1 MRFLTISIS
10 LLFTA
15 VIASAGAISGTVYDP
30 FGRGLPNAPVQAKD
44 AASGSMFKASSGAS
58 GAFAV
63 KDLPAGT
70 YNVTVS
76 IPALKAFS
84 RNGVTV
90 PDGGNAAQTVALDI
104 HIEETSQLSTLGEDT
119 LAITADTNKHAPPA
133 GPTPRTKDGKPDLS
147 GIWWR
152 PTTVDNGKQ
161 EFLPNAVAV
170 AKERDE
176 TNRKDSP
183 QAHCLP
189 GAILR
194 LGPVYETVQS
204 PAVLVVISDDDSP
217 GFHQIYIDGRKH
229 PKDPTPAWY
238 GSSIGRWEGDTLVVD
253 RVAFDERVWL
263 DQTAHPHSEKL
274 HIVERYRRPDLGHLE
289 TETTVEDPGVLA
301 KPFTMKT
308 VSDIAPTEE
317 VLEFICTENNKD
329 VEHLVGK

>member
-10 LLFTA
+10 LLVMA
-15 VIASAGAISGTVYDP
+15 VSASAGAISGTVFDP
-30 FGRGLPNAPVQAKD
+30 FGRGMPNASVQAKD
-44 AASGSMFKASSGAS
+44 AASGTAFKASSGAS
-58 GAFAV
+58 GSYAL

-84 RNGVTV
+84 RNGVKV
-90 PDGGNAAQTVALDI
+90 DGAQTVALDI

-119 LAITADTNKHAPPA
+119 TAITADTNKHAPPS

-147 GIWWR
+147 GTWWR

-161 EFLPNAVAV
+161 EFLPNAIA
-170 AKERDE
+170 AARQRED

-194 LGPVYETVQS
+194 LGPVYETVQNAS
-204 PAVLVVISDDDSP
+204 VMVVISDDDSP
-217 GFHQIYIDGRKH
+217 GFHQIYIDGRQH

-238 GSSIGRWEGDTLVVD
+238 GSSVGHWEGDTLVVD

-263 DQTAHPHSEKL
+263 DQGAHPHSDKL

-289 TETTVEDPGVLA
+289 TETTVDDPGVLA

-308 VSDIAPTEE
+308 VSDLAPTEE
-317 VLEFICTENNKD
+317 VLEFICTENNRD

>member
-1 MRFLTISIS
+1 MRLITISIS
-10 LLFTA
+10 LLAMA
-15 VIASAGAISGTVYDP
+15 VAASAGAISGTVFDP
-30 FGRGLPNAPVQAKD
+30 FGRGMANAPVQAKD
-44 AASGSMFKASSGAS
+44 AVSGSVFRATSGAS
-58 GAFAV
+58 GSYAV

-84 RNGVTV
+84 RNGLKV
-90 PDGGNAAQTVALDI
+90 DGAQTVALDI

-119 LAITADTNKHAPPA
+119 SAITADTNKHAPPA
-133 GPTPRTKDGKPDLS
+133 GPTPRMKDGKPDLS

-170 AKERDE
+170 AKQRED

-194 LGPVYETVQS
+194 LGPVYETVQNGS
-204 PAVLVVISDDDSP
+204 VMVVISDDDSP

-238 GSSIGRWEGDTLVVD
+238 GSSIGHWEGDTLVVD

-263 DQTAHPHSEKL
+263 DQGAHPHSEKL

-289 TETTVEDPGVLA
+289 TETMVEDPGVLA

-308 VSDIAPTEE
+308 VSDLAPTEE

>member
-1 MRFLTISIS
+1 MRFLTISIC
-10 LLFTA
+10 LLA
-15 VIASAGAISGTVYDP
+15 MSISASAGAISGTVFDP

-44 AASGSMFKASSGAS
+44 AASGTVFKATSSAPGS
-58 GAFAV
+58 YAV

-76 IPALKAFS
+76 IPGLKAFT
-84 RNGVTV
+84 RNGLKV
-90 PDGGNAAQTVALDI
+90 DSSQTVALDI

-119 LAITADTNKHAPPA
+119 SALTADTNKHAPPA

-161 EFLPNAVAV
+161 EFLPSAVAI
-170 AKERDE
+170 AKQRED

-194 LGPVYETVQS
+194 LGPVYETVQNAS
-204 PAVLVVISDDDSP
+204 VMVVISDDDSP

-238 GSSIGRWEGDTLVVD
+238 GSSIGHWEGDTLVVD

-263 DQTAHPHSEKL
+263 DQGAHPHSDKL

-289 TETTVEDPGVLA
+289 TETTVDDPGVLA

-308 VSDIAPTEE
+308 VSDLAPTEE
-317 VLEFICTENNKD
+317 VLEFICTENNRD

>member
-1 MRFLTISIS
+1 MRFLTISTYWLAMS
-10 LLFTA
+10 MS
-15 VIASAGAISGTVYDP
+15 ASAGTISGTVFDP
-30 FGRGLPNAPVQAKD
+30 FGRGLPNAAVQAKD
-44 AASGSMFKASSGAS
+44 AASGTVFKATSGAS
-58 GAFAV
+58 GSYAV
-63 KDLPAGT
+63 KDLPAAT

-84 RNGVTV
+84 RNGLMVA
-90 PDGGNAAQTVALDI
+90 DRQTVALDI

-119 LAITADTNKHAPPA
+119 TAITADTNKHAPPA
-133 GPTPRTKDGKPDLS
+133 GPTPRTKDGKPDFS

-161 EFLPNAVAV
+161 EFLPNAIAV
-170 AKERDE
+170 AKQRED

-194 LGPVYETVQS
+194 LGPVYETVQNAS
-204 PAVLVVISDDDSP
+204 VLVVISDDDSP

-238 GSSIGRWEGDTLVVD
+238 GSSIGHWEGDTLVVD

-263 DQTAHPHSEKL
+263 DQGAHPHSDKL

-289 TETTVEDPGVLA
+289 TETTVDDPGVLA

-308 VSDIAPTEE
+308 VSDLAPTEE
-317 VLEFICTENNKD
+317 VLEFICTENNRD

>member
-1 MRFLTISIS
+1 MRFLAISFS
-10 LLFTA
+10 WLAMA
-15 VIASAGAISGTVYDP
+15 VPAFPGAISGTVYDP
-30 FGRGLPNAPVQAKD
+30 FGRGYPNAPVQAKD
-44 AASGSMFKASSGAS
+44 AGSGAVFKATSGPSGSY
-58 GAFAV
+58 AV

-76 IPALKAFS
+76 IPALKAFA
-84 RNGVTV
+84 RNGLKV
-90 PDGGNAAQTVALDI
+90 DGTQTVALDI

-119 LAITADTNKHAPPA
+119 LAITADANKHAPPA
-133 GPTPRTKDGKPDLS
+133 GPTPRMKDGKPDLS

-152 PTTVDNGKQ
+152 PTIVDNGKQ
-161 EFLPNAVAV
+161 EFLPNAIAV
-170 AKERDE
+170 AKQRED

-189 GAILR
+189 GAVLR

-229 PKDPTPAWY
+229 PNDPTPAWY
-238 GSSIGRWEGDTLVVD
+238 GSSVGHWEGDTLVVD

-263 DQTAHPHSEKL
+263 DQAAHPHSDKL

-289 TETTVEDPGVLA
+289 TEITVEDPGVLA
-301 KPFTMKT
+301 KPFTMKN
-308 VSDIAPTEE
+308 VSDLAPTEE
-317 VLEFICTENNKD
+317 VLEFICTENNRD

>member
-1 MRFLTISIS
+1 MRFLTTSIYLLAVSIS
-10 LLFTA
+10 
-15 VIASAGAISGTVYDP
+15 ASAGTISGTVYDP
-30 FGRGLPNAPVQAKD
+30 FGRGLPNAPLQAKNE
-44 AASGSMFKASSGAS
+44 ASGAVFKAASGAS
-58 GAFAV
+58 GSYAM

-76 IPALKAFS
+76 IAGLKGFS
-84 RNGVTV
+84 RSGLNVT
-90 PDGGNAAQTVALDI
+90 DTQSAALDI

-119 LAITADTNKHAPPA
+119 TAITADTNKHKPPS
-133 GPTPRTKDGKPDLS
+133 GPTPRMKDGKPDLS

-170 AKERDE
+170 AKQREE

-194 LGPVYETVQS
+194 LGPVYETVQNGS
-204 PAVLVVISDDDSP
+204 VMVVISDDDSP
-217 GFHQIYIDGRKH
+217 GFHQIYIDGRGH
-229 PKDPTPAWY
+229 PRDPTPAWY
-238 GSSIGRWEGDTLVVD
+238 GSSVGHWEGDTLVVD
-253 RVAFDERVWL
+253 RVAFEDRVWL
-263 DQTAHPHSEKL
+263 DQGAHPHSDKL

-289 TETTVEDPGVLA
+289 TETTVEDSGVLA

-308 VSDIAPTEE
+308 VSDLAPTEE
-317 VLEFICTENNKD
+317 VLEFICTENNRD

>member
-1 MRFLTISIS
+1 MRFLTLSIS
-10 LLFTA
+10 LLA
-15 VIASAGAISGTVYDP
+15 MAGSALASSISGTVYDP
-30 FGRGLPNAPVQAKD
+30 FGRGLPNAPVQVKD
-44 AASGSMFKASSGAS
+44 AVSGTAFKATSSASGGYV
-58 GAFAV
+58 V
-63 KDLPAGT
+63 KDLPTGT

-84 RNGVTV
+84 RNGLKV
-90 PDGGNAAQTVALDI
+90 PEAQTVALDI

-119 LAITADTNKHAPPA
+119 LAITADTNKHNPPS

-147 GIWWR
+147 GTWWR
-152 PTTVDNGKQ
+152 PVTVDNGKQ

-170 AKERDE
+170 AKEREE

-189 GAILR
+189 GAVLR
-194 LGPVYETVQS
+194 LGPVYETVQNAS
-204 PAVLVVISDDDSP
+204 VLVVISDDDSP

-238 GSSIGRWEGDTLVVD
+238 GSSVGHWEGDTLVVD
-253 RVAFDERVWL
+253 RIAFDERVWL
-263 DQTAHPHSEKL
+263 DQGAHPHSDKL

-289 TETTVEDPGVLA
+289 TETTVDDPGVLA

-308 VSDIAPTEE
+308 VSDLAPTEE
-317 VLEFICTENNKD
+317 IFEFICTENNRD

>member
-10 LLFTA
+10 LLA
-15 VIASAGAISGTVYDP
+15 MAISVSAGAISGTVFDP

-44 AASGSMFKASSGAS
+44 ATSGSVFKASSGAS
-58 GAFAV
+58 GSYTV

-76 IPALKAFS
+76 IPALKAFA
-84 RNGVTV
+84 RNGLKVE
-90 PDGGNAAQTVALDI
+90 GAQTVALDI

-119 LAITADTNKHAPPA
+119 TAITADTNKHAPPA

-161 EFLPNAVAV
+161 EFLPDAAAI
-170 AKERDE
+170 AKQRED

-194 LGPVYETVQS
+194 LGPVYETVQNAS
-204 PAVLVVISDDDSP
+204 VMVVISDDDSP

-238 GSSIGRWEGDTLVVD
+238 GSSVGHWEGDTLVVD

-263 DQTAHPHSEKL
+263 DQGAHPHSDKL

-301 KPFTMKT
+301 RPFTMKT
-308 VSDIAPTEE
+308 VSDLAPTEE
-317 VLEFICTENNKD
+317 VLEFICTENNRD

>member
-1 MRFLTISIS
+1 MRVLTISGS
-10 LLFTA
+10 LLA
-15 VIASAGAISGTVYDP
+15 MAISAFGGAISGTVFDP
-30 FGRGLPNAPVQAKD
+30 FGRGMPDAPVQVKD
-44 AASGSMFKASSGAS
+44 AALGTAFKATSGA
-58 GAFAV
+58 GGGYAV

-84 RNGVTV
+84 RNGLKV
-90 PDGGNAAQTVALDI
+90 DGAQTVALDI

-119 LAITADTNKHAPPA
+119 TAITADTNKHKPPA
-133 GPTPRTKDGKPDLS
+133 GPAPRMKDGKPDLS

-170 AKERDE
+170 AKERE
-176 TNRKDSP
+176 ATNRKDSP

-189 GAILR
+189 GAVLR

-217 GFHQIYIDGRKH
+217 GFHQIYIDGRQH

-238 GSSIGRWEGDTLVVD
+238 GSSVGHWEGDTLVVD

-263 DQTAHPHSEKL
+263 DQGAHPHSEKL

-301 KPFTMKT
+301 RPFTMKT
-308 VSDIAPTEE
+308 VSDLAPTEE
-317 VLEFICTENNKD
+317 VLEFICTENNRD